1 MKPLFV
7 LLGAFFIGLFFLRL
21 TEGWWDYRLS
31 ARIAMAAMLLFTAI
45 GHFAF
50 TRGMA
55 MMLPDFVPCKKAM
68 VYVTGIAE
76 LAGAAGLLLNAWF
89 ALAGMMLVLLFMLML
104 PANIHAALKRIN
116 YEKGT
121 PDGKGPGYLWFR
133 VPLQFFFIAWIYFL
147 ILY

>member
-7 LLGAFFIGLFFLRL
+7 LLGTFFIAFFFLRL
-21 TEGWWDYRLS
+21 TNGWWDYRLP

-45 GHFAF
+45 AHFVF
-50 TRGMA
+50 TRGMT
-55 MMLPDFVPCKKAM
+55 MMLPDFVPFKKAM
-68 VYVTGIAE
+68 VYITGVAE
-76 LAGAAGLLLNAWF
+76 LACAVGMLLNAWF
-89 ALAGMMLVLLFMLML
+89 PLAGMMLTLLFMLML

-121 PDGKGPGYLWFR
+121 LDGKGPGYLWFR
-133 VPLQFFFIAWIYFL
+133 VPLQFFFVAWIYFL

>member
-7 LLGAFFIGLFFLRL
+7 LLGAFFIVFFILRL
-21 TEGWWDYRLS
+21 TGGWWDYRLS
-31 ARIAMAAMLLFTAI
+31 ARIAMAAMLLFTAMA
-45 GHFAF
+45 HFAF
-50 TRGMA
+50 TRGMI
-55 MMLPDFVPCKKAM
+55 MMLPDFIPFKKAM
-68 VYVTGIAE
+68 VYITGIAE

-89 ALAGMMLVLLFMLML
+89 ALASMMLILLFMLML
-104 PANIHAALKRIN
+104 PANIQAALKRIN

-121 PDGKGPGYLWFR
+121 LDGKGPGYLWFR

>member
-1 MKPLFV
+1 
-7 LLGAFFIGLFFLRL
+7 
-21 TEGWWDYRLS
+21 
-31 ARIAMAAMLLFTAI
+31 MAVMLLFTAMA
-45 GHFAF
+45 HFAF
-50 TRGMA
+50 TRGMV

-89 ALAGMMLVLLFMLML
+89 ALAGLMLILLFMIML

-116 YEKGT
+116 YEKGAL
-121 PDGKGPGYLWFR
+121 DGKGPGYLWFR